1 MCSNK
6 LLDKKVTTFPTV
18 EPVTLADFKLWASI
32 DFDEKDTVLTSLI
45 VAARE
50 LLEEKYD
57 IGIALKMI
65 TAIVDN
71 SCGGIEIPGAPV
83 GTVTGK
89 DQNGNA
95 VDLTI
100 IGFDHK
106 FVESPCSCYL
116 SLEYESG
123 YDTAETPEVLKTAIK
138 QQVLWMFEHLG
149 DENFDDA
156 KVSPMAAMSLKPYR
170 RNGTGVFI

>member
-6 LLDKKVTTFPTV
+6 ILDKKVIATSV
-18 EPVTLADFKLWASI
+18 AEPVTLADFKLWASI
-32 DFDEKDTVLTSLI
+32 DFDEKDNLLTSLI
-45 VAARE
+45 TAARE

-57 IGIALKMI
+57 IGIVWKTI

-71 SCGGIEIPGAPV
+71 SCGGIEIPGAPIGV
-83 GTVTGK
+83 VTGK
-89 DQNGNA
+89 DQEGTS
-95 VDLTI
+95 VTMTI
-100 IGFDHK
+100 IGLDHK

-116 SLEYESG
+116 ELEYQSG
-123 YDTAETPEVLKTAIK
+123 YKTADVPEVFKTAIK

-149 DENFDDA
+149 DENFDDT
-156 KVSPMAAMSLKPYR
+156 KVSPMAAMCLKPFR